1 MATVTQNI
9 VDELRSD
16 ILAGKYNARA
26 RFLSE
31 AQIMRRFGVAR
42 QTAVRALERLAQDG
56 LVYRKKGSGTFIT
69 DSARNRTG
77 MIGLIVPGLAYAEIF
92 APVCSALSRL
102 CSQKGYT
109 LHLADFSSEDPVE
122 RARLAEM
129 VASDFA
135 QRHVAGVI
143 FQPVEFLADSDAI
156 NERIVARLG
165 AAKIPV
171 VLLDG
176 DLVAPP
182 KRSRYDIVAVD
193 NFAGGYAIGRHL
205 LQQGVTRIHFLMRD
219 HWALSVQERL
229 HGLMVACAESDVPF
243 TRANIFHAEPTDRAK
258 VAALMKGPRRPQA
271 IVCGNDTA
279 ALRLKMTLEGLGYHV
294 PADMLLAGFDDFQ
307 HAKMA
312 SLTTCRQPLS
322 KIAAACMDMLLSR
335 MDHPGDAP
343 RESRLHADFV
353 ARESTDFARFA
364 KRRANAKMTS

>member
-56 LVYRKKGSGTFIT
+56 LVSRKKGSGTFIT

-92 APVCSALSRL
+92 APICSALSRL

-109 LHLADFSSEDPVE
+109 LHLADFASEDPVE

-156 NERIVARLG
+156 NERIVSRLG

-171 VLLDG
+171 VLLG
-176 DLVAPP
+176 GEVPP
-182 KRSRYDIVAVD
+182 
-193 NFAGGYAIGRHL
+193 
-205 LQQGVTRIHFLMRD
+205 
-219 HWALSVQERL
+219 
-229 HGLMVACAESDVPF
+229 
-243 TRANIFHAEPTDRAK
+243 
-258 VAALMKGPRRPQA
+258 
-271 IVCGNDTA
+271 
-279 ALRLKMTLEGLGYHV
+279 
-294 PADMLLAGFDDFQ
+294 AGFPCDSVGINYLAHGRRTRVNLSSPTARHDFN
-307 HAKMA
+307 
-312 SLTTCRQPLS
+312 
-322 KIAAACMDMLLSR
+322 LLSHGELFGDVAIR
-335 MDHPGDAP
+335 LMLQRLSYGPKHPPAEVYLDLP
-343 RESRLHADFV
+343 RLGSM
-353 ARESTDFARFA
+353 TNG
-364 KRRANAKMTS
+364 KRK

>member
-92 APVCSALSRL
+92 APICSALSRL

-109 LHLADFSSEDPVE
+109 LHLADFASEDPVE

-143 FQPVEFLADSDAI
+143 FQPVEFLA
-156 NERIVARLG
+156 
-165 AAKIPV
+165 
-171 VLLDG
+171 
-176 DLVAPP
+176 
-182 KRSRYDIVAVD
+182 
-193 NFAGGYAIGRHL
+193 
-205 LQQGVTRIHFLMRD
+205 
-219 HWALSVQERL
+219 
-229 HGLMVACAESDVPF
+229 ESDVPF

-258 VAALMKGPRRPQA
+258 VAALMKGARRPQA

-307 HAKMA
+307 HARMA

-364 KRRANAKMTS
+364 KRP